1 MRRSRQM
8 LLALGVLA
16 LAATSPVLA
25 QEASQESKAH
35 SGLGFG
41 VKAGIGFGPEQF
53 VIGGQMSLGKALGF
67 IRVVPNAHL
76 GIGDETTFDVN
87 VDFLARLI
95 VEDKGVGFYG
105 GVAPGWFTRDGG
117 SDFGLTGVLGTQLPI
132 FKGRATN
139 LEGRLRI
146 TDDMPDFRLLV
157 AIVF

>member
-1 MRRSRQM
+1 M

-16 LAATSPVLA
+16 LAATTPALA
-25 QEASQESKAH
+25 QEAESKAH

-53 VIGGQMSLGKALGF
+53 LIGGQMSLGKALGF
-67 IRVVPNAHL
+67 LRIVPNAHL
-76 GIGDETTFDVN
+76 GFGDETTFDVN
-87 VDFLARLI
+87 LDVLARLV

-105 GVAPGWFTRDGG
+105 GVAPGWITYDGG
-117 SDFGLTGVLGTQLPI
+117 SDFGLTGVLGTQLPL
-132 FKGRATN
+132 FKGKATN

-157 AIVF
+157 TLVF